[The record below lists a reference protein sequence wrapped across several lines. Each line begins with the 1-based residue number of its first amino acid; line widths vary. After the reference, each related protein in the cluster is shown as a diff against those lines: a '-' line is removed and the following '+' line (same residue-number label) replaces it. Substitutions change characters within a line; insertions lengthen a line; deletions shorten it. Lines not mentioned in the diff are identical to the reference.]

1 MGYDGTLKFDTQVNT
16 KGFESGANQITN
28 LANGAVKGLS
38 SILTKATSALTGLG
52 KSVVQVGT
60 QFETSMSN
68 VAAISG
74 ATGDELDALTKK
86 AQEMGAKT
94 KFSASESADAF
105 SYMAMAGWKTEEM
118 LGGIEG
124 IMNLAAASGEDLAT
138 TSDIV
143 TDALTAFG
151 LKAKDS
157 GHFADILAAAS
168 SNANTN
174 VGLMGETFKYVA
186 PVAGALGF
194 SAEDTAQ
201 AIGLMANAGIKGS
214 QAGTAL
220 RSVFSRLAKPTKQSQ
235 QALDDLGLSLTD
247 DAGNVKDL
255 NTLLLEMRQKFST
268 LSDAQKA
275 NYAALL
281 AGQEGMSGL
290 LAIVNASDADWNK
303 LAGAIDGCTDEL
315 TGYSAAEEMA
325 AKQIDNLEGQVT
337 ILKSSLEG
345 LKIKLYQGV
354 ETPLKEIVK
363 GVQGMVQQLTDAFDK
378 GGFDGLVSAVGDVL
392 SQAIDKIAKAAPK
405 FINMAVSLVHS
416 FCEGLTKADGI
427 AETSASLV
435 SAVIKGIMSVV
446 GDIVTTANY
455 LIVELVKGM
464 ETHLP
469 DLLQTGID
477 IVLNIING
485 AVQTIPQL
493 LPLAARIIGTLAK
506 TLVSNIPR
514 ITDAV
519 INIVS
524 AIIDGITAAAPELL
538 NAAIEL
544 FSSIAEALPV
554 IKTKLIS
561 ALNNIIGSLAKNI
574 STAVPKLTKSI
585 KSLISS
591 IAAALPD
598 ILKSFT
604 GIVLDIIQ
612 QILDIIIDIAPE
624 LLNCITEVITSLVSA
639 LPDLLEMLVEAIPDV
654 LSSIGEAIIALTPKI
669 LESVTQVIKAIAKAL
684 PNIIISIIDV
694 LPSVVDNIIKTLLEM
709 LPELIKAGTTL
720 LSSLVNGLPT
730 AIDNIV
736 DKVVD
741 IVDSIVDKLLELL
754 PQLVECGIDIILN
767 LISGFNKALPNLLQS
782 VTGIVVKLA
791 ESLAQNAS
799 KIAAVASDI
808 ANALID
814 GLTAAL
820 PQLLEAVTNILS
832 AILKVIPSI
841 AGAILKQLPS
851 IIKTI
856 VNGITKLIPKLV
868 ECIKSVIQEL
878 AKALPQIISAIVEV
892 LPELIKQIVNALVE
906 LAPVIIDGVLQI
918 ITALVEALPEL
929 ITAIVE
935 VLPELIDSIVQAIL
949 ECLPQL
955 LDCVVQIVMAIVQA
969 LPDIILA
976 IINVLPEIIDS
987 IVNCLLS
994 LLPQIV
1000 ETGITLL
1007 TSLVAELPTII
1018 KTITDAL
1025 PEIINQIVKTL
1036 LSMIPQ
1042 IVECG
1047 LDLLVSLVEALPE
1060 IIDNIVA
1067 CIPDI
1072 IDAIITCITDN
1083 FPLIVET
1090 GLLLFTSLIEKLPE
1104 ISIRVSEAIPEIIT
1118 SIINAIIESLPK
1130 LWSVG
1135 FTLFTSIIKD
1145 LPSIISKIVSK
1156 IPNIISG
1163 IVTAFGKGI
1172 TEMYEI
1178 GKRLIEGLWEGIKS
1192 MGSWLGDRCKDFGN
1206 AWVSGFKTI
1215 FGIHS
1220 PSKLFR
1226 DEIGKNLVLGLA
1238 DGITDNA
1245 TVATEALKDVAKDIS
1260 TVEFS
1265 VSEPETDITGKL
1277 ADSITE
1283 SGLQATNDLQDIF
1296 SGLDTVELDFA
1307 IPDIDANLDGF
1318 SEIVQDEMD
1327 KTKNTVQ
1334 KTVDDLSSSLDQFKQ
1349 DTSIIDY
1356 LNKLLFG
1363 DIENVKNEFQ
1373 NDISREVSWLC
1384 DYASDFSDIVI
1395 DNVNEFIT
1403 SQLPLNLFNDEI
1415 NENFVLELT
1424 DGITDNA
1431 TTATEALQALQ
1442 DTYDGLS
1449 ICDIE
1454 ITVSDN
1460 GADITKN
1467 LLESLSE
1474 FGIQAAETIQ
1484 DIFNG
1489 LDAIEIDVE
1498 KPEISCGF
1506 DSLAEGIK
1514 DYTETAKSI
1523 VQQAIDDINSFFSG
1537 FIPKKRAEDYLD
1549 RILSNNDLKQSVETP
1564 DFLKNAREVVSRITG
1579 QIQATVNTE
1588 ASKIAYDKTA
1598 PQEYEQ
1604 SRNDRRSQ
1612 TDINVTGQLE
1622 SDRPIEVHTV
1632 LYLDKRKLAEEITP
1646 AVNHEMYKI
1655 DQRENNR
1662 GRGN

>member
-378 GGFDGLVSAVGDVL
+378 GGFDGLVSVVGDVL

-416 FCEGLTKADGI
+416 FCEGLKKADGI

-624 LLNCITEVITSLVSA
+624 LLNCITEVIISLVSA

-669 LESVTQVIKAIAKAL
+669 LESVTQVIKAIAKAF

-694 LPSVVDNIIKTLLEM
+694 LPSVVDNIIKTLLGM
-709 LPELIKAGTTL
+709 
-720 LSSLVNGLPT
+720 
-730 AIDNIV
+730 
-736 DKVVD
+736 
-741 IVDSIVDKLLELL
+741 L

-799 KIAAVASDI
+799 KIAAAASDI

-868 ECIKSVIQEL
+868 ECIKSVIREL

-892 LPELIKQIVNALVE
+892 LPGLIKQIVNALVE

-1047 LDLLVSLVEALPE
+1047 LDLLISLVEALPE

-1104 ISIRVSEAIPEIIT
+1104 ISIRVSEAIPEILT

-1145 LPSIISKIVSK
+1145 LPNIISKIVSK

-1192 MGSWLGDRCKDFGN
+1192 MGNWLGDRCKDFGN

-1245 TVATEALKDVAKDIS
+1245 TAATEALQDVAKDIS

-1283 SGLQATNDLQDIF
+1283 SGLQATNALQDIF
-1296 SGLDTVELDFA
+1296 GGLDTVELDFA

-1334 KTVDDLSSSLDQFKQ
+1334 KTVGDLSSSLDQFKQ

-1373 NDISREVSWLC
+1373 NDISREVNWLC

-1415 NENFVLELT
+1415 NGNFVLELT

-1449 ICDIE
+1449 IFDIE

-1498 KPEISCGF
+1498 KPEISCDF

-1564 DFLKNAREVVSRITG
+1564 DFLKNAREVVSRLTG
-1579 QIQATVNTE
+1579 EIQATVNTE